1 MKKDIL
7 FFLESLSGGGAE
19 KVLSDLVT
27 NLDKE
32 KYNITVITV
41 TDEGVYE
48 KKVSEC
54 CQYSS
59 FVKLEN
65 IRKGG
70 WSTFWTKIRIKSI
83 YLLPSQIVYRLYI
96 KKKYDIE
103 IAFIEGFATKLIA
116 SSPNKHSKKIA
127 WVHTDMKQN
136 SYADQSYRNFNDHV
150 KSYQKFDSIVC
161 VSDYVKK
168 VFENKFFKSENIFV
182 NYNPVDERAIN
193 EMSREECKL
202 KKPQHMLIGTVGRLV
217 HQKGYLR
224 LVECINKLKNK
235 YDFEVWI
242 IGEGSDR
249 KEIEEYI
256 RHNDMEEYVKLLGF
270 QENPYKYLEKCD
282 VFVCSS
288 YAEGFSTAATE
299 SLILGKPIFTVDCA
313 GMKELFGKYKCG
325 EIVENSDQALFNM
338 LEKLL
343 SGQYILDTYTKDISI
358 RKSQFLMSKAIK
370 NVENILDR

>member
-103 IAFIEGFATKLIA
+103 IAFIEGSA
-116 SSPNKHSKKIA
+116 
-127 WVHTDMKQN
+127 
-136 SYADQSYRNFNDHV
+136 
-150 KSYQKFDSIVC
+150 
-161 VSDYVKK
+161 
-168 VFENKFFKSENIFV
+168 
-182 NYNPVDERAIN
+182 
-193 EMSREECKL
+193 
-202 KKPQHMLIGTVGRLV
+202 
-217 HQKGYLR
+217 
-224 LVECINKLKNK
+224 
-235 YDFEVWI
+235 
-242 IGEGSDR
+242 
-249 KEIEEYI
+249 
-256 RHNDMEEYVKLLGF
+256 
-270 QENPYKYLEKCD
+270 
-282 VFVCSS
+282 
-288 YAEGFSTAATE
+288 
-299 SLILGKPIFTVDCA
+299 
-313 GMKELFGKYKCG
+313 
-325 EIVENSDQALFNM
+325 
-338 LEKLL
+338 
-343 SGQYILDTYTKDISI
+343 
-358 RKSQFLMSKAIK
+358 
-370 NVENILDR
+370 